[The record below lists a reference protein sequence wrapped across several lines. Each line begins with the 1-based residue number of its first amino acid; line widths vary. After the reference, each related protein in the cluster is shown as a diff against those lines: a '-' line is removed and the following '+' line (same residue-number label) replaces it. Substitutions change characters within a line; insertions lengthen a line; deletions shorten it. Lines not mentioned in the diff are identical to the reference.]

1 MRPWASTGESKF
13 YLNAIPNRPR
23 IIVVI
28 IATPSPSRQL
38 KSALGRPQPPAR
50 SCHSRTSPFS
60 IQRFVDGRNKSLH
73 SPASPNPPYGLWYRG
88 LRTSS
93 TAALGLRNL
102 SSYTL
107 TPRPACKTPFNS

>member
-1 MRPWASTGESKF
+1 MRPWASSGESKF

-50 SCHSRTSPFS
+50 SCHSRVRPFS
-60 IQRFVDGRNKSLH
+60 IQRFV
-73 SPASPNPPYGLWYRG
+73 
-88 LRTSS
+88 
-93 TAALGLRNL
+93 
-102 SSYTL
+102 
-107 TPRPACKTPFNS
+107 